1 MPAPWAGACSAPG
14 AQRGG
19 DEAPTLRPLSAT
31 GRPFSPTTCCATYHV
46 QRADQRPNLQTQS
59 NATRQR
65 TPAYLNATSTS
76 QVQAVVGLAAFEV
89 DLSERFTGGQR
100 SWSFTPQ
107 ISLPSFDAGRNR
119 ANLDLATLFKVLS
132 EAWNPPRDG
141 GA

>member
-1 MPAPWAGACSAPG
+1 M
-14 AQRGG
+14 
-19 DEAPTLRPLSAT
+19 
-31 GRPFSPTTCCATYHV
+31 TTCCATYRV
-46 QRADQRPNLQTQS
+46 QHAYQRPNLQTQG
-59 NATRQR
+59 NTTRQR

-107 ISLPSFDAGRNR
+107 ISLPSFDAGHNR

>member
-1 MPAPWAGACSAPG
+1 M
-14 AQRGG
+14 
-19 DEAPTLRPLSAT
+19 
-31 GRPFSPTTCCATYHV
+31 
-46 QRADQRPNLQTQS
+46 QRADQRPNLQTQG